1 MEMFFN
7 FKKESLGLQIL
18 YVALL
23 LILFNRNTILAYKK
37 QNTLYLTL
45 ILLQFFGKQE
55 VFN

>member
-7 FKKESLGLQIL
+7 FKKQSLGLQIL

-37 QNTLYLTL
+37 QNTLYLIL